1 VRGRVGG
8 GGGGT
13 RHKVPG
19 RADSSSVLRLS
30 TSFLEEKKR
39 GEEKYYNETR
49 DFRASATTTHTDLGR
64 LKTAGC

>member
-1 VRGRVGG
+1 VRGRVGGG

-19 RADSSSVLRLS
+19 RADSSLVLRLS

-39 GEEKYYNETR
+39 GEERKNIITRRETSE
-49 DFRASATTTHTDLGR
+49 RAPQQPIQI
-64 LKTAGC
+64 